1 MMTSF
6 LIALFAVLSI
16 LPAQSN
22 DFRPDVPPFYST
34 LAEVRAAVETRCDE
48 IEVRELNLL
57 LDVARES
64 QQQIDCEGFEYRGK
78 KRLMEL
84 MFSDNEL
91 DLVIVLIDEAEHSE
105 LEPQFRETYGDVL
118 HESPIGLFFYD
129 SAVAI
134 RTRPHEVV
142 FVSKRARANYQV
154 YMDSMAREAG
164 EGAD

>member
-1 MMTSF
+1 MTSV
-6 LIALFAVLSI
+6 LLTLFALLGI

-22 DFRPDVPPFYST
+22 GFRPEVPPFYST

-48 IEVRELNLL
+48 IEVRDLNLL

-64 QQQIDCEGFEYRGK
+64 QRQIDCQGFEYRGK

-84 MFSDNEL
+84 MFSDDEL
-91 DLVIVLIDEAEHSE
+91 DLVIVLLDADDHPA
-105 LEPQFRETYGDVL
+105 LESQFREAYGEAL
-118 HESPIGLFFYD
+118 HDSPIGLFFYD
-129 SAVAI
+129 SAVAL

-164 EGAD
+164 GGDE